1 MRCHLYSLG
10 GFVCLLFFLLYSK
23 EERTERRA
31 HAGNVMEFARAANQ
45 GYNGRRSSSKRSDG
59 RSDRSYAD
67 KRKMFSDE
75 FMTGNLKKSERE
87 RRKNITGEEGQWPNA
102 QERR

>member
-31 HAGNVMEFARAANQ
+31 HAGNVTGFARAANQ

-75 FMTGNLKKSERE
+75 FMTGN
-87 RRKNITGEEGQWPNA
+87 
-102 QERR
+102 